1 MSEVR
6 GVVPRGDVLR
16 RDEMRTPDEVAAML
30 RLKALG
36 WGIKR
41 IARELGCSHM
51 TVRRYVADGGYV
63 AYRRRAR
70 PRALAGLEGWVAERF
85 RRHSGNADVVRQ
97 ELLAEKGIALSL
109 RTVEREVRPLWQAL
123 AAKAR
128 ATMRFETPPGHQLQ
142 IDFGEDGS

>member
-51 TVRRYVADGGYV
+51 TVRRYVAEGGYV
-63 AYRRRAR
+63 AYRRRTR
-70 PRALAGLEGWVAERF
+70 PRALTGLEGWVAERF
-85 RRHSGNADVVRQ
+85 RRHSGNRCGAPGVP
-97 ELLAEKGIALSL
+97 G
-109 RTVEREVRPLWQAL
+109 REGDRLEPAHGRARGEAL
-123 AAKAR
+123 AAGAC
-128 ATMRFETPPGHQLQ
+128 G
-142 IDFGEDGS
+142 GSASHHAL